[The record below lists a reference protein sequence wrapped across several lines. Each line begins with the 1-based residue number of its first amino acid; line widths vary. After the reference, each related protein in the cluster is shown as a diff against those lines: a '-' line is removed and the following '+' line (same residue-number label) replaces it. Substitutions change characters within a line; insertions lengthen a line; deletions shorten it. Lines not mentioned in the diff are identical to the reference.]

1 MEFTSVQL
9 VSRYRALVAASSIA
23 LHHVVFVLAYL
34 YCERGSLGWL
44 RLVDM
49 AFWILFLGST
59 VAGFLDLKL
68 HWKNTPVHSTILLT
82 IIGVSIVITAR
93 FSSIIYSL
101 IETSFYTQAIGGSII
116 DDVSYKLATT
126 AIFGSYVLLASTAVS
141 TLYGKHVVFREAP
154 TLYSAL
160 LGLTRL
166 LGSVKP
172 RTLYV
177 CLLYTSPSPRD

>member
-1 MEFTSVQL
+1 LEFTSIQL
-9 VSRYRALVAASSIA
+9 VSRYRALVATSSIA

-44 RLVDM
+44 RLVDI

-59 VAGFLDLKL
+59 AAGFLDLKL

-116 DDVSYKLATT
+116 DDVS
-126 AIFGSYVLLASTAVS
+126 
-141 TLYGKHVVFREAP
+141 
-154 TLYSAL
+154 
-160 LGLTRL
+160 
-166 LGSVKP
+166 
-172 RTLYV
+172 
-177 CLLYTSPSPRD
+177 